1 MILEVHPLRIRFMLI
16 DPNSSI
22 GATGGV
28 IGTST
33 LTTVHCSVEII
44 VFIQTATTVVVQ
56 TSILL
61 QVLPGFLLPFLL
73 LLSIMSCLIKDQDQI
88 H

>member
-1 MILEVHPLRIRFMLI
+1 MILEVHSLRIRFVLI
-16 DPNSSI
+16 DPNLSI
-22 GATGGV
+22 SATGVV

-33 LTTVHCSVEII
+33 LTIVHCSVEIV

-61 QVLPGFLLPFLL
+61 QVLLGFLLGFLHP
-73 LLSIMSCLIKDQDQI
+73 LSITSRLTKDLD
-88 H
+88 